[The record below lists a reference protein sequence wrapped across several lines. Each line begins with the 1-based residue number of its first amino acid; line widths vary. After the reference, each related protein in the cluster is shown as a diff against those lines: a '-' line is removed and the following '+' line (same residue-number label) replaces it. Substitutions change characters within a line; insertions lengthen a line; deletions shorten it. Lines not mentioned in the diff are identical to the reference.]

1 MIECLLAP
9 ECLKGSLAGS
19 ASLIITK
26 MQIKTKTPHLS
37 EYYINM
43 KSRKMV
49 LLNLSVGRNR
59 DTDVENGFV
68 DTAGKE
74 RVERMESV
82 ALKCTYHHV

>member
-1 MIECLLAP
+1 
-9 ECLKGSLAGS
+9 
-19 ASLIITK
+19 
-26 MQIKTKTPHLS
+26 
-37 EYYINM
+37 M

-49 LLNLSVGRNR
+49 LLNLSAGRNR

>member
-1 MIECLLAP
+1 M
-9 ECLKGSLAGS
+9 
-19 ASLIITK
+19 
-26 MQIKTKTPHLS
+26 S